1 MDAKS
6 KADFIN
12 SVGAGTAIPC
22 PNCGAVNE
30 SDNRFCIAC
39 GTEFSAP
46 QRHQADAP
54 AFEQIKEIDS
64 PAQAEE
70 KETLAQAEE
79 KETPAQVLKYVE
91 PSNAFA
97 EGLPE
102 WSIEPP
108 QVMVRRR

>member
-30 SDNRFCIAC
+30 SDSRFCIAC

-54 AFEQIKEIDS
+54 AFEQINEIDS
-64 PAQAEE
+64 PAQV
-70 KETLAQAEE
+70 EE